1 MTTEAASDLDL
12 FETEATGQPV
22 ARPSTIPDKFKG
34 KTVEDMIHIAMNAE
48 KKISEQGRELGQVRR
63 MADEILQLKKPTT
76 ETRQVARTPVTV
88 ETLLNDPEKALQSA
102 VSASDIAQRA
112 TEANARVDRLEA
124 SIAETTFVQ
133 KHKDFANDLEDP
145 AFIAWVNK
153 SPVRVALGA
162 AAAEKKF
169 EAATNLWD
177 LWQEHKELTAA
188 APNVEDPLKE
198 VGATKKTVPT
208 GVKSAP
214 AQIKGKP
221 IYSRSKLMELRMKA
235 ADPDSPEHARYYDPT
250 FQANMHAAYAEDR
263 VR

>member
-12 FETEATGQPV
+12 FEMEATGQPV
-22 ARPSTIPDKFKG
+22 SKSETIPDKYKG
-34 KTVEDMIHIAMNAE
+34 KTVEDLVQMHQNAE
-48 KKISEQGRELGQVRR
+48 RLISRQGAETGQLRR

-76 ETRQVARTPVTV
+76 ETRQAARTPVTV

-102 VSASDIAQRA
+102 VSASDVAQRA
-112 TEANARVDRLEA
+112 TAAEARVERLES
-124 SIAETTFVQ
+124 SIAETTFVSR
-133 KHKDFANDLEDP
+133 HKDFAKDLNDP
-145 AFIAWVNK
+145 AFIDWVNK

-177 LWQEHKELTAA
+177 LWEEHKELTATSDDA
-188 APNVEDPLKE
+188 ETPKVKAKSVPN
-198 VGATKKTVPT
+198 

-214 AQIKGKP
+214 ATIKGKP
-221 IYSRSKLMELRMKA
+221 IYSRAKLMELRMKA

-250 FQANMHAAYAEDR
+250 FQANMHTAYAEDR
-263 VR
+263 VK